1 MLPQATDAA
10 LRNPEHAPNSLNF
23 QPQPGSLVLGQS
35 LRRQDH
41 DVPTATIPGN
51 LQAPCGKIEYKTGV
65 DDHRRDEMLPKQKQ
79 RSQPS
84 S

>member
-10 LRNPEHAPNSLNF
+10 LRIAEQALNSPSV
-23 QPQPGSLVLGQS
+23 QQQPGSFILGQS

-51 LQAPCGKIEYKTGV
+51 LQAPCGGV
-65 DDHRRDEMLPKQKQ
+65 EVQDGR
-79 RSQPS
+79 
-84 S
+84 